1 VFTLRTLTDARAI
14 KAYAQSVPTA
24 VVIGGGLLGL
34 ETARALRIAGLEVT
48 VVEFF
53 PYLLPR
59 QLDAE
64 GAKVLQS
71 LLEAQGLKIITSGVT
86 EAVAGKDHAVCVVLR
101 DRREILGEMV
111 IFSTGIRSEVTL
123 AQMAGLDVNR
133 GIIVDGQLQTS
144 ADDVFAAGD
153 AAEFDGQV
161 YGIIPAAIEQA
172 RAAAANMVAPGSNTY
187 AGTVPATTLK
197 IAGAELTSLG
207 ESTVEDKVTHLR
219 HTDLEAG
226 RYRKFVLRDGRI
238 VGAILL
244 NDRKRVQPV
253 TQLIERN
260 VDVSDDAGRLL
271 DDDFD
276 LKSLLQTAAQR
287 SSNV

>member
-1 VFTLRTLTDARAI
+1 VA
-14 KAYAQSVPTA
+14 
-24 VVIGGGLLGL
+24 
-34 ETARALRIAGLEVT
+34 
-48 VVEFF
+48 
-53 PYLLPR
+53 
-59 QLDAE
+59 
-64 GAKVLQS
+64 
-71 LLEAQGLKIITSGVT
+71 
-86 EAVAGKDHAVCVVLR
+86 EAVAGKERAVCVVLR
-101 DRREILGEMV
+101 DRGEILGEMV

-123 AQMAGLDVNR
+123 AEMAGLDVNR
-133 GIIVDGQLQTS
+133 GIIVDGQLRTS

-172 RAAAANMVAPGSNTY
+172 RAAAANMVAPGSSTY

-207 ESTVEDKVTHLR
+207 ESTVEENVTHLR
-219 HTDLEAG
+219 HIDLEAG
-226 RYRKFVLRDGRI
+226 LYRKFVLRDGRI

-260 VDVSDDAGRLL
+260 VNVSDHAGRLL

-276 LKSLLQTAAQR
+276 LRSLLRTAAQR